1 MYFCLMRFCQ
11 KNILL
16 FSIVLTLSLVS
27 CTKRM
32 YISEEVIYSVDEN
45 RQEINTS
52 NNLIE
57 NVDIIIDEQQQISSI
72 IEYAE
77 SLVGSPYKWGGTT
90 PEGFDCSGFI
100 QHIYLHLGIEIPRMP
115 LDMAA
120 ISEKVDI
127 DDLNPGDLIYFKGSN
142 INSDEIGHI
151 AMVVEKT
158 ADGFKF
164 IHSTTSKGVIVSD
177 INQYDYWI
185 SRYLFA
191 TRFKK
196 DILIR

>member
-1 MYFCLMRFCQ
+1 MRFCQ

-16 FSIVLTLSLVS
+16 FSVVLALFLAS

-45 RQEINTS
+45 NQTLNNS
-52 NNLIE
+52 NSSIE
-57 NVDIIIDEQQQISSI
+57 NNDIVFDEQQLIISL

-77 SLVGSPYKWGGTT
+77 SLDGSPYKWGGTT

-100 QHIYLHLGIEIPRMP
+100 QHIYSHFGINIPRMP
-115 LDMAA
+115 ADMAA

-127 DDLNPGDLIYFKGSN
+127 KDLKPGDLVYFKGSN
-142 INSDEIGHI
+142 KDSDEIGHV

-158 ADGFKF
+158 TDGFKF
-164 IHSTTSKGVIVSD
+164 IHSTSSKGVIVSD

-191 TRFKK
+191 TRFKN
-196 DILIR
+196 DMFIR